1 MAANEHGSEDG
12 LIVVLLDRMRTQ
24 RLPRILGIK
33 TKVDAGDTLDQSDI
47 DFLNEVFDDS
57 NNNKAILDRHPE
69 LHDIAAQMVSLY
81 REITA
86 RALANEGGAV
96 PE

>member
-1 MAANEHGSEDG
+1 MAANGPDSEDG
-12 LIVVLLDRMRTQ
+12 LVVVLLDRMRTQ
-24 RLPRILGIK
+24 RLPRILDIK
-33 TKVDAGDTLDQSDI
+33 TKVDAGGTLNQSDI
-47 DFLNEVFDDS
+47 DFLNEIFNDS
-57 NNNKAILDRHPE
+57 NNNKAIWNRHTE

-86 RALANEGGAV
+86 RALANEGGAA

>member
-1 MAANEHGSEDG
+1 MTANEHGSEDG

-33 TKVDAGDTLDQSDI
+33 TKVDAGGTLNQSDI
-47 DFLNEVFDDS
+47 DFLSEVFDDS

-86 RALANEGGAV
+86 RALANEGGAA

>member
-1 MAANEHGSEDG
+1 MTANGPDNEDG
-12 LIVVLLDRMRTQ
+12 LVVVLLDRMRTQ
-24 RLPRILGIK
+24 RLPRLLGIK
-33 TKVDAGDTLDQSDI
+33 TKVDVGDTLNQSDI

-57 NNNKAILDRHPE
+57 HNNTAILDRHPE

-81 REITA
+81 REITE

>member
-1 MAANEHGSEDG
+1 MAANEPNSEDG
-12 LIVVLLDRMRTQ
+12 LLVVLLDRMRTQ
-24 RLPRILGIK
+24 RLPRILDIK
-33 TKVDAGDTLDQSDI
+33 AKVDAGGALNQSDI

-57 NNNKAILDRHPE
+57 NNNKAIWDRHPE
-69 LHDIAAQMVSLY
+69 FHDIAARMVSLY

-86 RALANEGGAV
+86 RALANEGGAA